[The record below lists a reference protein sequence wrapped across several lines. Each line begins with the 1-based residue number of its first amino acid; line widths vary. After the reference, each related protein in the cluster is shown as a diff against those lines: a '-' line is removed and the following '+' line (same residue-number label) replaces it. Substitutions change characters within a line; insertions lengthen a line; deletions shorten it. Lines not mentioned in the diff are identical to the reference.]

1 MSQDNVAKISKKRKT
16 MNKPTLKKVQ
26 IETLP
31 AQPSAQPVAQQA
43 AQQTAQQ
50 AAQPVAQPAPA
61 QPAQPVASNNEFLNF
76 IINENMVDV
85 IKVFLKASAKGH
97 IGILKFLIET
107 FLIRSDTHEFNENTI
122 TKGFSEACKYN
133 KTDCMDYLFYLVKRD
148 LCIIHN
154 KLLNKEAFTYLIN
167 RCDTKPE
174 DYETKGNVRI
184 LKPYQFSP
192 SSILEILRTN
202 DCNHIL
208 TLHNAKLLIDKGL
221 TSLFYIVKVDKINEE
236 VLFYLLSLE
245 KDEEK
250 LKIMI
255 RYLCNHIELNEKIY
269 TKLSEKFGKLFNM
282 KLSEISNHNYEFL
295 IRREI
300 SKPQIRDKLR
310 DLANKKVLSIDKISI
325 TNKLI
330 VEYVKQ
336 KNKLKAEQAQAEQAQ
351 AEQAQAGQV
360 QARQDEQIVQ
370 ILDEQIITN

>member
-1 MSQDNVAKISKKRKT
+1 MSQDKVAKISKKRKT

-31 AQPSAQPVAQQA
+31 TQSSTQPAPAQPSAQP
-43 AQQTAQQ
+43 
-50 AAQPVAQPAPA
+50 APA
-61 QPAQPVASNNEFLNF
+61 KPLASNNEFLNF

-85 IKVFLKASAKGH
+85 IKVFIKASAKGH

-107 FLIRSDTHEFNENTI
+107 FLIRRDTYEFNENTI
-122 TKGFSEACKYN
+122 TKGFCEACKYN
-133 KTDCMDYLFYLVKRD
+133 RTDCMDYLFHLVKRD

-202 DCNHIL
+202 DCYYIL

-245 KDEEK
+245 KNEEK

-310 DLANKKVLSIDKISI
+310 ELANKKILSIDKISI

-336 KNKLKAEQAQAEQAQ
+336 KNKLKAVQVQDVQAEQVQDVQAQAEQV
-351 AEQAQAGQV
+351 QV
-360 QARQDEQIVQ
+360 QDVQAQDEQIVQ
-370 ILDEQIITN
+370 ILDEKIINSN